1 MSDQKDEEKRD
12 SKKRKWDESDPIDVP
27 GTSARTP
34 SPGLPL
40 WVAGKK
46 SRYFSINC
54 LVFKLFV
61 KAGKSRN

>member
-1 MSDQKDEEKRD
+1 MSDQKDEEKKD
-12 SKKRKWDESDPIDVP
+12 SKKRKWDESDPIDMP

-46 SRYFSINC
+46 STR
-54 LVFKLFV
+54 LFKY
-61 KAGKSRN
+61 SS